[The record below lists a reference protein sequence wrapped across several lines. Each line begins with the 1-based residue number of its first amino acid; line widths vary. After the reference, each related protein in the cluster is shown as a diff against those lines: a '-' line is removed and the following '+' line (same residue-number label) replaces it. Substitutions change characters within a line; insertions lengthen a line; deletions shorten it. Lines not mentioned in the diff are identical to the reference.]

1 MGGGKGRGRLVAGG
15 LVGIALIAAVGLA
28 SRAHTPAG
36 GGHSRT
42 ISEDV
47 LLEYL
52 LLLFVALAVVVVP
65 VAIYMFV
72 TGREE
77 ERPTLPAR
85 KNWMTALFVSMIV
98 ISVVAVLLLRYLH
111 DHHSAHDNPVS
122 QLAGLARH
130 STGPAGAVRFDW
142 GPVIVVGIL
151 AAVALVAAAWFA
163 VEHRRVHARP
173 EQPAAAELALA
184 LERTI
189 ADLRAE
195 PDPRTAVIAAYAQM
209 ERALAEAGLPRTA
222 AEAPREYLGR
232 VLPEV
237 GASTTSVERLTELF
251 ERAKFSPHAIDAA
264 MKEEAIDALES
275 LRDELRSAF

>member
-1 MGGGKGRGRLVAGG
+1 MGGGKGARRLVAGG
-15 LVGIALIAAVGLA
+15 LVGVALIAAVGLA

-36 GGHSRT
+36 GGHTRT

-52 LLLFVALAVVVVP
+52 LLLFVALAVVVLP

-85 KNWMTALFVSMIV
+85 KNWMKALFFSMIV
-98 ISVVAVLLLRYLH
+98 VSVVAVFLLRYLH
-111 DHHSAHDNPVS
+111 NHHGAHDIPVS

-130 STGPAGAVRFDW
+130 STGTAGAVRFDW

-151 AAVALVAAAWFA
+151 AVVALVAAAWF
-163 VEHRRVHARP
+163 VLERRRVDQRI
-173 EQPAAAELALA
+173 ELPAVELALA

-195 PDPRTAVIAAYAQM
+195 PDPRKAVIAAYAQM
-209 ERALAEAGLPRTA
+209 ERALAEAGLPRTP

-232 VLPEV
+232 VLPEI
-237 GASTTSVERLTELF
+237 GASTASVERLTELF

-275 LRDELRSAF
+275 LRDELRSAS

>member
-1 MGGGKGRGRLVAGG
+1 MGGGKGARRLVAGG
-15 LVGIALIAAVGLA
+15 LVGVALIAAVGLA

-36 GGHSRT
+36 GGHTRT

-47 LLEYL
+47 LLEYM
-52 LLLFVALAVVVVP
+52 LLLFVALAVVVLP
-65 VAIYMFV
+65 VAVYMFV

-85 KNWMTALFVSMIV
+85 KNWMKALFFSMIV
-98 ISVVAVLLLRYLH
+98 VSVVAVFLLRYLH
-111 DHHSAHDNPVS
+111 NHHGAHDNPVS
-122 QLAGLARH
+122 QLASLARH
-130 STGPAGAVRFDW
+130 STGTPGAVRFDW

-151 AAVALVAAAWFA
+151 AAVALVAAAWF
-163 VEHRRVHARP
+163 VLERRHVRTRT
-173 EQPAAAELALA
+173 EQQPGVELALA

-195 PDPRTAVIAAYAQM
+195 PDPRKAVIAAYAQM
-209 ERALAEAGLPRTA
+209 ERALAEAGLPRTP

-232 VLPEV
+232 VLPEI
-237 GASTTSVERLTELF
+237 GASMTSVERLTELF
-251 ERAKFSPHAIDAA
+251 ERAKFSPHAIDPA

-275 LRDELRSAF
+275 LRDELRSAS